1 MPPRRSSRLRKKKRV
16 NYGEDALWYRALGQG
31 KDAWNEMVQ
40 VAADD
45 PPPQQKAWQKK
56 KLFQTK
62 PPKPK
67 KVKKRLVR
75 KPAQIEIDEKEVDFD
90 FAQMEDAQG
99 RVDRIVGAEPQKKQ
113 VPQGGNQISRK
124 RKHLLF
130 MNPGD
135 VPIQAAMVALNNN
148 QPLPAWARPFR
159 SQLGMANGRLTW
171 SEQNVTLPFAYKHDK
186 RREVKKLY
194 FDPRE
199 PATILPIVSKL
210 YKKWANINRK
220 NVRVVLQSLETYQLN
235 KGRRRPPDIKNRMF
249 LKGPGMLAMD
259 MFFPSVNLGWERTNV
274 LCCMD
279 SWSRYCGV
287 YVLDTKRY
295 ADVFKGMKDFLTKF
309 ASFGHMPRRIL
320 SDKGSD
326 MAAAKQAIEPY
337 RQAKDKDAPMVLH
350 SATGTPVLIIEGL
363 NAQVQRRMQV
373 FRTSELID
381 SASQIAHE
389 IADQINNQPRP
400 DRGGLTPIQLLQLDA
415 DGREAVNRM
424 YKDRT
429 VSREIPGLRPLFV
442 NDTVRLLKM
451 TRKEQE
457 QNKIKGFAPKWSK
470 RLYTVLRKTRLRK
483 NEYVFRYDIG
493 LPDTYYRHELQKIR
507 GGNVDTGVPNQY
519 VRYKE
524 VTIGGYEPEDD
535 MFGDEEWEHD

>member
-16 NYGEDALWYRALGQG
+16 NYGEDALWYRALGAG
-31 KDAWNEMVQ
+31 KSAWNEMIEI
-40 VAADD
+40 AADD
-45 PPPQQKAWQKK
+45 PPPQQKPWQKK
-56 KLFQTK
+56 KFFQK
-62 PPKPK
+62 KVPKPKPK
-67 KVKKRLVR
+67 KLYRM
-75 KPAQIEIDEKEVDFD
+75 PAQIEVDEKEIDYEY
-90 FAQMEDAQG
+90 AQMEDAQG
-99 RVDRIVGAEPQKKQ
+99 RVDRIVGAEPPKKE
-113 VPQGGNQISRK
+113 VPPGGDNISRK

-135 VPIQAAMVALNNN
+135 EPIQAAMVALNSNR
-148 QPLPAWARPFR
+148 PLPAWARPFR
-159 SQLGMANGRLTW
+159 HQLRMANGRLAW
-171 SEQNVTLPFAYKHDK
+171 LENNQAPPFAFKPDK
-186 RREVKKLY
+186 RRAVKKLY

-199 PATILPIVSKL
+199 PATILPIASKL
-210 YKKWANINRK
+210 YTKWANINRR
-220 NVRVVLQSLETYQLN
+220 NVRVILQSLETYQLN

-259 MFFPSVNLGWERTNV
+259 MFFPSVNLGWEKTNV

-279 SWSRYCGV
+279 TWSRYCGV

-337 RQAKDKDAPMVLH
+337 RQAKDKNAPMGLH
-350 SATGTPVLIIEGL
+350 TATGTPVLIIEGL

-400 DRGGLTPIQLLQLDA
+400 DRGGLTPIQLLQLARHDQQVVQGQ
-415 DGREAVNRM
+415 DRE
-424 YKDRT
+424 
-429 VSREIPGLRPLFV
+429 P
-442 NDTVRLLKM
+442 
-451 TRKEQE
+451 
-457 QNKIKGFAPKWSK
+457 
-470 RLYTVLRKTRLRK
+470 
-483 NEYVFRYDIG
+483 
-493 LPDTYYRHELQKIR
+493 
-507 GGNVDTGVPNQY
+507 
-519 VRYKE
+519 
-524 VTIGGYEPEDD
+524 
-535 MFGDEEWEHD
+535 

>member
-1 MPPRRSSRLRKKKRV
+1 
-16 NYGEDALWYRALGQG
+16 
-31 KDAWNEMVQ
+31 
-40 VAADD
+40 
-45 PPPQQKAWQKK
+45 
-56 KLFQTK
+56 
-62 PPKPK
+62 
-67 KVKKRLVR
+67 
-75 KPAQIEIDEKEVDFD
+75 
-90 FAQMEDAQG
+90 
-99 RVDRIVGAEPQKKQ
+99 
-113 VPQGGNQISRK
+113 
-124 RKHLLF
+124 
-130 MNPGD
+130 
-135 VPIQAAMVALNNN
+135 
-148 QPLPAWARPFR
+148 
-159 SQLGMANGRLTW
+159 
-171 SEQNVTLPFAYKHDK
+171 
-186 RREVKKLY
+186 
-194 FDPRE
+194 
-199 PATILPIVSKL
+199 
-210 YKKWANINRK
+210 
-220 NVRVVLQSLETYQLN
+220 
-235 KGRRRPPDIKNRMF
+235 MF

-259 MFFPSVNLGWERTNV
+259 MFFPSVNLGWEKTNV

-279 SWSRYCGV
+279 TWSRYCGV
-287 YVLDTKRY
+287 YVLDTKRF

-350 SATGTPVLIIEGL
+350 TATGTPVLIIEGL

-400 DRGGLTPIQLLQLDA
+400 DRGGLTPIQLLQLDV
-415 DGREAVNRM
+415 DGRATINKL
-424 YKDRT
+424 YKDKT

-470 RLYTVLRKTRLRK
+470 RMYTVLRKTRLRK
-483 NEYVFRYDIG
+483 NEFVFRYDIG

-535 MFGDEEWEHD
+535 MFGDQEWEHE

>member
-1 MPPRRSSRLRKKKRV
+1 MPPRRSSSRLKKKKRV
-16 NYGEDALWYRALGQG
+16 KYAEDALFYRAIGAG
-31 KDAWNEMVQ
+31 KKAWNQMIEI
-40 VAADD
+40 AADD
-45 PPPQQKAWQKK
+45 PPPQQKPWQKK
-56 KLFQTK
+56 KLFQK
-62 PPKPK
+62 KVPRPKPK
-67 KVKKRLVR
+67 KLVR
-75 KPAQIEIDEKEVDFD
+75 KPARIEIDEKEIDYD
-90 FAQMEDAQG
+90 YAQMEDANA
-99 RVDRIVGAEPQKKQ
+99 RVNRIVDSEPQKKD
-113 VPQGGNQISRK
+113 VPPGGDNISRK

-135 VPIQAAMVALNNN
+135 EPIQAAMVAINNR

-159 SQLGMANGRLTW
+159 HQLRIINGRLTW
-171 SEQNVTLPFAYKHDK
+171 VENNIGLPFAFKHDK
-186 RREVKKLY
+186 RRAVKKLY

-199 PATILPIVSKL
+199 PATILPIASKL
-210 YKKWANINRK
+210 YKRWANINRR
-220 NVRVVLQSLETYQLN
+220 NVTVILQSLETYQIN

-249 LKGPGMLAMD
+249 LKNPGMLAMD
-259 MFFPSVNLGWERTNV
+259 MFFPSVNLGWEKTNV

-279 SWSRYCGV
+279 TWSRYCGV

-295 ADVFKGMKDFLTKF
+295 ADVYKGMTDFLTKF

-337 RQAKDKDAPMVLH
+337 RQAKDKDAPMILH

-381 SASQIAHE
+381 SAAQIAHE

-400 DRGGLTPIQLLQLDA
+400 DRGGLTPIQLLQLDVE
-415 DGREAVNRM
+415 GRAMINRL
-424 YKDRT
+424 YKEKT
-429 VSREIPGLRPLFV
+429 VSNEVPGLRPLFV

-507 GGNVDTGVPNQY
+507 GGNVDSGVPNQY

-524 VTIGGYEPEDD
+524 VVIGGYEPEDD

>member
-1 MPPRRSSRLRKKKRV
+1 MPPRRSSRIAKKKRV
-16 NYGEDALWYRALGQG
+16 NYGEDALWYRAIGAG
-31 KDAWNEMVQ
+31 KEAWNEMIQ
-40 VAADD
+40 IAADD
-45 PPPQQKAWQKK
+45 PPPEIKPWQKK
-56 KLFQTK
+56 KLFSKKVKPVPK
-62 PPKPK
+62 PPKKIIRIPS
-67 KVKKRLVR
+67 
-75 KPAQIEIDEKEVDFD
+75 QIEIDEKEVDFD
-90 FAQMEDAQG
+90 LAEMEDPQA
-99 RVDRIVGAEPQKKQ
+99 RVDRIVREPDKKLIP
-113 VPQGGNQISRK
+113 VRGDNISRK

-135 VPIQAAMVALNNN
+135 LPIQAAMVSLNNN
-148 QPLPAWARPFR
+148 QPLPAWAAPFR
-159 SQLGMANGRLTW
+159 NQLGMRNGRLTW
-171 SEQNVTLPFAYKHDK
+171 TENQSILPFAFNHDK
-186 RREVKKLY
+186 RRAVKKLY

-199 PATILPIVSKL
+199 PATIVPIASKL
-210 YKKWANINRK
+210 YTKWANINRR
-220 NVRVVLQSLETYQLN
+220 NVRVILQSLETYQLN
-235 KGRRRPPDIKNRMF
+235 RGRRRPPDIKNRMF
-249 LKGPGMLAMD
+249 LKSPGMLAMD
-259 MFFPSVNLGWERTNV
+259 MFFPSVHLGWEKTNV

-279 SWSRYCGV
+279 TWSRYCGV
-287 YVLDTKRY
+287 YVLDTKRH
-295 ADVFKGMKDFLTKF
+295 ADALQGMKDFLAKF

-326 MAAAKQAIEPY
+326 MAAATQAIEPY
-337 RQAKDKDAPMVLH
+337 RQAKDKDSPMVLH
-350 SATGTPVLIIEGL
+350 TATGTPVLIIEGL

-415 DGREAVNRM
+415 EGRTTINLLYRD
-424 YKDRT
+424 KT
-429 VSREIPGLRPLFV
+429 VTREVPGLRPLFV
-442 NDTVRLLKM
+442 NDSVRLLKM

-483 NEYVFRYDIG
+483 NEFVFRYDIG

-507 GGNVDTGVPNQY
+507 GGYVDTGVPNQY

-524 VTIGGYEPEDD
+524 VVIGGYEPDGD
-535 MFGDEEWEHD
+535 FFGEQEWEH